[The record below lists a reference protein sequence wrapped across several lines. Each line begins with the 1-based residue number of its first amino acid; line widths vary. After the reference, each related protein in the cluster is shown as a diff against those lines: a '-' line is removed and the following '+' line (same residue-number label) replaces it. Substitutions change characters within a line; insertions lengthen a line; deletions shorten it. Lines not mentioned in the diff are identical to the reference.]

1 MANLEKWT
9 DLFDIASRLV
19 TPLGDRPSHTDA
31 EMWQYVRTATRR
43 VIQLLKARGVTSML
57 GVAEATVTAGTAYM
71 AGDIGSYGYISTPL
85 RLWERPSSDTNGW
98 VPMQMAHPLPLNQEA
113 GDYFRYWY
121 FRRRDTTATEIVFP
135 AACTRNMVVRVEGPT
150 NIFIVGTTPLQDF
163 FLVGVME
170 PAAHFAASMIMTARK
185 DYAAAAIFERQG
197 MEFVDGVVAEDTHH
211 KQVQPARM
219 YAVRSGLRDRW
230 W

>member
-1 MANLEKWT
+1 
-9 DLFDIASRLV
+9 
-19 TPLGDRPSHTDA
+19 
-31 EMWQYVRTATRR
+31 
-43 VIQLLKARGVTSML
+43 
-57 GVAEATVTAGTAYM
+57 
-71 AGDIGSYGYISTPL
+71 
-85 RLWERPSSDTNGW
+85 
-98 VPMQMAHPLPLNQEA
+98 
-113 GDYFRYWY
+113 
-121 FRRRDTTATEIVFP
+121 
-135 AACTRNMVVRVEGPT
+135 MVVRVEGPT

-170 PAAHFAASMIMTARK
+170 PAAHFAASMVMMARK
-185 DYAAAAIFERQG
+185 DYAAAAILERQG